1 MAPGRISPRAAQEPW
16 DTEEQWE
23 NDGEHDEE
31 YDEYDGEH
39 DEEYD
44 EEYDGE
50 YDAELDSNGDA
61 TDGDDATDGE
71 WDLKSADAEE
81 ASALASEELEA
92 EEPQTQEPQE
102 PETQEPE
109 TQEPETHEPE
119 TQEPETQGPAL
130 VSTEEAPGNPGTLLA
145 DGEASLPNKEDSVPN
160 LDSFDADK
168 TLEQA
173 HQKAENE
180 PVDPQVPQEEK
191 SKLTPE
197 EQAMKDREAWQLAVA
212 DRKER
217 LREGQMAKNDR
228 ARKLFDIF
236 QKDRKEEKLKTPK
249 KVVDV
254 KSGRYKSRINN
265 RGIVGE
271 LGKKVAGKVV
281 DAVAEKL
288 AEKLA
293 SKKAGAE
300 KENKGE
306 ISDKKPGEEV
316 LTASGPSNNFV
327 DQTFMDN
334 LMKAIEG
341 PNLPVM
347 DGLPGVTSY
356 DEDAPSSPEDPRRIH
371 RVLKVVLGSDLFEEL
386 SELSLHDYEAQ
397 EQAARKELVNKVV
410 FAVREN
416 PATEKIKIELLE
428 GLPGLGDCGLPLP
441 LRKPVANAV
450 DPCELAE
457 LCAPDILCPAA
468 DLCREANAHRPDND
482 ITPTSTA
489 RDIASDG
496 AERKVSPMLTLL
508 RLFRAARLSPGSP
521 KEPQQ
526 KTYEGFRGIGKRDVG
541 EFEAYMADL
550 NNACSFN
557 MREVRKEVVGAPRK
571 LSPNFKTVEHTITVA
586 GATSKPLGDDEK
598 EEGASL
604 ESEEDEE
611 GAKDDSD
618 TENEE
623 GAEDE
628 SGEENED
635 MPASEKSTARHGNH
649 NGWFP
654 SIVYRRSIEPAQD
667 GVPAVADSPSVPAAI
682 LAPIEPVVP
691 SPFSENAVDDLIA
704 ETIAVASLGPAR
716 PPFTTPES
724 VFGTTQSATTT
735 PTGGITGESEPITTE
750 ANSGATD
757 PTIAG
762 TTPAKKKEMAYKA
775 VKPKPT
781 QTMSKEAAS
790 WEKKQRQRARRIRKE
805 REARARALRR
815 IKFAKKL
822 EEERARKA
830 VDRAA
835 FLEEIGYQPPT
846 LPQYSKRAPP
856 SPLEAHAPTWTGHG
870 VKEEEQRWRAGE
882 GGVSAA
888 DREEAA
894 REIAKVAKLR
904 EAERQ
909 KGVEDAA
916 TRASVAAPDDGVGN
930 PYLDHKSYFPAQ
942 AHVDEATGVRFP
954 YKGVGDAAPEL
965 GNVGVVVTILVW
977 IVLIVAI
984 LRCQRRRRVGS
995 PDWERERR
1003 GRGFLRQGRKKRQSE
1018 EQDREKLDV

>member
-1 MAPGRISPRAAQEPW
+1 MAPGRIGPGAAQEPW

-23 NDGEHDEE
+23 NDGEDDEE
-31 YDEYDGEH
+31 NDGEYDGEYGGEH

-50 YDAELDSNGDA
+50 HDGEYDGEYDAGWDSNGDA
-61 TDGDDATDGE
+61 TDGDATDGE

-81 ASALASEELEA
+81 APAPATEEPET
-92 EEPQTQEPQE
+92 EEPQTQESQIQE
-102 PETQEPE
+102 PETQEPA
-109 TQEPETHEPE
+109 P
-119 TQEPETQGPAL
+119 
-130 VSTEEAPGNPGTLLA
+130 VSAEEAPGNQGTLLA
-145 DGEASLPNKEDSVPN
+145 DEEAPSPTREDSVAN
-160 LDSFDADK
+160 LDSCDADK

-173 HQKAENE
+173 HQKAQNE
-180 PVDPQVPQEEK
+180 PVDPQFPQQEK
-191 SKLTPE
+191 PKLTPE

-228 ARKLFDIF
+228 ARRLFDIF

-249 KVVDV
+249 KVVAV
-254 KSGRYKSRINN
+254 KSGRYTSRINN
-265 RGIVGE
+265 RGLVGE
-271 LGKKVAGKVV
+271 LGKKVAGKLV
-281 DAVAEKL
+281 DVVAEKL
-288 AEKLA
+288 AERLA

-300 KENKGE
+300 KENKEGGTDTKSVE
-306 ISDKKPGEEV
+306 QL
-316 LTASGPSNNFV
+316 LTVV

-341 PNLPVM
+341 LNLPVM
-347 DGLPGVTSY
+347 EGLPGMTSY
-356 DEDAPSSPEDPRRIH
+356 DEDAPSNPEDPRRIH

-386 SELSLHDYEAQ
+386 SELSLDDYEAQ
-397 EQAARKELVNKVV
+397 DQAAREELVDKVV
-410 FAVREN
+410 FAVKEN

-441 LRKPVANAV
+441 LRKPVANPV

-457 LCAPDILCPAA
+457 LCAPGIPCPVA
-468 DLCREANAHRPDND
+468 DLCRKANAHKADEN
-482 ITPTSTA
+482 ITSTSPIT
-489 RDIASDG
+489 DIASDG

-521 KEPQQ
+521 KEPKQ
-526 KTYEGFRGIGKRDVG
+526 KTYEGFRGIGNRDVG
-541 EFEAYMADL
+541 EFEAYVADL

-557 MREVRKEVVGAPRK
+557 MREGHKEVVGAPRK

-586 GATSKPLGDDEK
+586 GATRKPLGTDEK
-598 EEGASL
+598 EEGSSL
-604 ESEEDEE
+604 ESEADEEGAEDDSDGEDEE
-611 GAKDDSD
+611 GA
-618 TENEE
+618 E
-623 GAEDE
+623 GE
-628 SGEENED
+628 SGDENED
-635 MPASEKSTARHGNH
+635 TPASNKSTARHGNH

-654 SIVYRRSIEPAQD
+654 SIVYRRSVEPAED
-667 GVPAVADSPSVPAAI
+667 DVPAVADSPSVPAAVV
-682 LAPIEPVVP
+682 APIEPVVP
-691 SPFSENAVDDLIA
+691 SPFGENAVDDLIA
-704 ETIAVASLGPAR
+704 ETITVASLGPAR
-716 PPFTTPES
+716 PPSTTPES

-735 PTGGITGESEPITTE
+735 PTEGITGESEPVTTE
-750 ANSGATD
+750 ADSGATD
-757 PTIAG
+757 PTTAD
-762 TTPAKKKEMAYKA
+762 TAPATKQEMAYKA
-775 VKPKPT
+775 VRPKPT
-781 QTMSKEAAS
+781 QTMSKETAS
-790 WEKKQRQRARRIRKE
+790 WEKKQRQRARRIKKE

-822 EEERARKA
+822 EEERAREA
-830 VDRAA
+830 ADRAA
-835 FLEEIGYQPPT
+835 FLEEIGYQPPAP
-846 LPQYSKRAPP
+846 PQDRKRAPP
-856 SPLEAHAPTWTGHG
+856 SPLEAHAPTWTGRG
-870 VKEEEQRWRAGE
+870 VEEEEQRWRAGE

-894 REIAKVAKLR
+894 REIAKVAKFR

-916 TRASVAAPDDGVGN
+916 TSASVAAPDEGAGN
-930 PYLDHKSYFPAQ
+930 PYLDHKSYDPAQ

-984 LRCQRRRRVGS
+984 LRCQRRRREGS

-1018 EQDREKLDV
+1018 EQDRENLDV